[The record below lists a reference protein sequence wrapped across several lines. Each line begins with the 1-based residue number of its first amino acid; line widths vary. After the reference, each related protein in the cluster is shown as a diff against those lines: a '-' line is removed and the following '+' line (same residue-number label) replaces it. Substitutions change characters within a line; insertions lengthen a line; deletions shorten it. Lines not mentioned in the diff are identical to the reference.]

1 MPSVGLIFH
10 AKVNRQEP
18 AIRAARGWLEQNGF
32 EVWEQLRAPE
42 PDSLRSRLQRSQL
55 VVTFGGDGTLL
66 WAAREAAPVGVPLL
80 GVNLGR
86 LGFLAEVELTTLEPA
101 LDGWAHGRFHLE
113 TRLLLEATLHR
124 AGETLPV
131 MLALNDV
138 LVHRTQGLDTGHGVS
153 LVRFEVAVDHEA
165 VGAFDADGMLVST
178 ATGSTGYALSLG
190 GPIVHPAVRG
200 LILTPV
206 NPHSLFN
213 RAVVLPAESAIDIS
227 PRREPGV
234 LTCDGQ
240 TQVKVEV
247 GERVHVQAAAQDVQL
262 VRFGGW
268 ARFFGLLR
276 QKLRWGIPLVEE

>member
-1 MPSVGLIFH
+1 MPTVGLIFH
-10 AKVNRQEP
+10 GKVNRQEP

-32 EVWEQLRAPE
+32 EVWEQQRTPE
-42 PDSLRSRLQRSQL
+42 PDSLRSRMGPAKL

-86 LGFLAEVELTTLEPA
+86 LGFLAEVELDTLVPA
-101 LDGWAHGRFHLE
+101 LDGWSRGRFHLE
-113 TRLLLEATLHR
+113 SRMLLEATLHR
-124 AGETLPV
+124 EDQAMPAV
-131 MLALNDV
+131 LALNDV
-138 LVHRTQGLDTGHGVS
+138 LVHRSQGVERGHGVS
-153 LVRFEVAVDHEA
+153 LVRFEVAVDHEP

-190 GPIVHPAVRG
+190 GPIVHPGVRG

-213 RAVVLPAESAIDIS
+213 RAVVLPAESSIDVS
-227 PRREPGV
+227 PQRESGV

-240 TQVKVEV
+240 TEVKVEV
-247 GERVHVQAAAQDVQL
+247 GQRVHVQAAAQDVQL

-268 ARFFGLLR
+268 PRFFGLLR
-276 QKLRWGIPLVEE
+276 QKIRWGIPLVDE

>member
-10 AKVNRQEP
+10 GKVNPQEP
-18 AIRAARGWLEQNGF
+18 AIDAARGWLQRNGF
-32 EVWEQLRAPE
+32 GVWEQLRSPA
-42 PDSLRSRLQRSQL
+42 PDSLRGRLEHSQL

-86 LGFLAEVELTTLEPA
+86 LGFLAEVELNTLVPA
-101 LDGWAHGRFHLE
+101 LEGWAHGRFHLE
-113 TRLLLEATLHR
+113 ARLLLEATVHR
-124 AGETLPV
+124 GGEARPV

-138 LVHRTQGLDTGHGVS
+138 LVHRTQGVDTGHGVS
-153 LVRFEVAVDHEA
+153 LVRFEVAVDHEPA
-165 VGAFDADGMLVST
+165 AMFDADGMLAST

-190 GPIVHPAVRG
+190 GPIMHPRVRG

-213 RAVVLPAESAIDIS
+213 RAVVLPAESSIDIT

-240 TQVKVEV
+240 TQEKVEV
-247 GERVHVQAAAQDVQL
+247 GERVHVQAARQDVQF

-268 ARFFGLLR
+268 ARFFELLR